1 MCDTLCRGNKEMT
14 SYILGKGGQKIRSMW
29 ERRDANPV
37 VRFRVCS
44 PREAINTWFYC
55 LAGGQFREL
64 TSDTPSDGAKV
75 NQVGNSE
82 GIHRTGQDPRLAMLM
97 SLQGVKVQLA
107 PPKREVVEYL
117 AGPGDAI
124 RQQRFDRHQG
134 AVQQR
139 VQRRRVRSAIRGR
152 RRNHSPDR
160 HPAVAG
166 GNHAGAAPT
175 GISRQAGFPR
185 VGPKSPHRSPGFF
198 PGGGAGCGG
207 GAAGCGGGAGRAG
220 GAAARGGGAAG
231 RGGGAA

>member
-107 PPKREVVEYL
+107 PPKREVVEYSLVPAMQFANNDSTVIKVQFNSAFSVEGSGLRFEGGGGTILQIGTPLSLVEIMPGLHQL
-117 AGPGDAI
+117 A
-124 RQQRFDRHQG
+124 
-134 AVQQR
+134 
-139 VQRRRVRSAIRGR
+139 
-152 RRNHSPDR
+152 SPDK
-160 HPAVAG
+160 PDFLG
-166 GNHAGAAPT
+166 
-175 GISRQAGFPR
+175 
-185 VGPKSPHRSPGFF
+185 
-198 PGGGAGCGG
+198 
-207 GAAGCGGGAGRAG
+207 
-220 GAAARGGGAAG
+220 
-231 RGGGAA
+231 